1 MFEKILVC
9 LDGSKAA
16 EQILP
21 SITSEASRLK
31 SKLVLLRVVSLP
43 EVTVPIS
50 VPGVP
55 GGPVNTEGTLKQVQS
70 RQKDAE
76 DYLKLI
82 ALSLQQQGLDVEY
95 AVVPGMS
102 GEAIV
107 DYAAGND
114 ITLITIGTHGHNF
127 ARRFFLGS
135 TADYVIRHTTV
146 PVLTIRPLQ

>member
-16 EQILP
+16 EQLLTV
-21 SITSEASRLK
+21 ITADARRIK

-70 RQKDAE
+70 RQKEAE
-76 DYLKLI
+76 DYLEFI
-82 ALSLQQQGLDVEY
+82 AVPLQQQGLDVEY

-107 DYAAGND
+107 AYAAENN

-135 TADYVIRHTTV
+135 TADYVIRHSNI
-146 PVLTIRPLQ
+146 PVLTIRPA